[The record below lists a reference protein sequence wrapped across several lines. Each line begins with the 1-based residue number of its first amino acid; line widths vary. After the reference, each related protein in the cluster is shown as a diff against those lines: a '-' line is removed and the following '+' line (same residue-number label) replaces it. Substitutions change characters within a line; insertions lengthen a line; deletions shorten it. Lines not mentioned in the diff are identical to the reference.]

1 MLKQIKI
8 NERRTT
14 SEKIKIELSRKKM
27 TQAELAKELNLDQM
41 TISRRMTTNAWKPM
55 EVFYMKNALGF
66 DL

>member
-1 MLKQIKI
+1 MQ
-8 NERRTT
+8 ERLTT

-55 EVFYMKNALGF
+55 EIFYMKNALGF
-66 DL
+66 NI